1 MVVAEMHVTVDD
13 EEPKVR
19 LAHVDGV
26 LDVFTSPVLVAR
38 ALAGLPD
45 TARSLVIDL
54 REVSFV
60 DSAGISALC
69 RLGEEAQARA
79 MDVHAQ
85 LGDAANRINS
95 TVVDVIRRVLP
106 CDD

>member
-1 MVVAEMHVTVDD
+1 MSTAEMHVTVDD
-13 EEPKVR
+13 EQPKVR

-38 ALAGLPD
+38 ALGGLPD

-54 REVSFV
+54 RDVSFV
-60 DSAGISALC
+60 DSAGISALV

-79 MDVHAQ
+79 MDVHAC
-85 LGDAANRINS
+85 LGDAGGRINA
-95 TVVDVIRRVLP
+95 TIADLIRRVLP

>member
-1 MVVAEMHVTVDD
+1 MVTAEMHVTVDD
-13 EEPKVR
+13 EQPKVR
-19 LAHVDGV
+19 LAYVDGV

-38 ALAGLPD
+38 ALAGLPA

-54 REVSFV
+54 RDVSFV
-60 DSAGISALC
+60 DSAGISALV

-79 MDVHAQ
+79 MEVHAH
-85 LGDAANRINS
+85 LGAAGGKINA